1 MKTSETYARLSR
13 TAWLAVGL
21 LWPVALLNYLDRQ
34 LIATMKTSIMA
45 DIPSIATDEAYG
57 RLMAVFMWVY
67 AFLSPVGGFIADRFN
82 RRWTV
87 IASLA
92 VWSLVTWMTG
102 HVRTY
107 DELWWAR
114 AAMGVSEAFYIPA
127 ALALIADFHQGPTR
141 SRAVGIHQTGIYAGQ
156 ALGGI
161 GGVIADSAFGWRSGF
176 QWFGL
181 AGILYSFVLLV
192 GLPAAP
198 AGSESQTPKKT
209 RVKILPTLRALFG
222 VGSFLL
228 LILYFT
234 LPAMPAWLVRNW
246 MPSVLADTFHLGQGR
261 SGFSAT
267 LWVTMASMVGALAGG
282 MLADRWM
289 RSTPRGRIYASAA
302 GVLMIVPAVLGIGYA
317 PSLSVAIA
325 FLILFGIGWGFF
337 DANNMPILCQIV
349 GPEYRATGYGLMN
362 LVSIGTGAW
371 ITVKMGALRDQGAS
385 PSMIFGL
392 CGIATAVAVV
402 LVLLISPKPSM
413 SQNSET
419 I

>member
-198 AGSESQTPKKT
+198 AGSESPTPKK
-209 RVKILPTLRALFG
+209 L
-222 VGSFLL
+222 
-228 LILYFT
+228 
-234 LPAMPAWLVRNW
+234 
-246 MPSVLADTFHLGQGR
+246 
-261 SGFSAT
+261 
-267 LWVTMASMVGALAGG
+267 
-282 MLADRWM
+282 
-289 RSTPRGRIYASAA
+289 
-302 GVLMIVPAVLGIGYA
+302 
-317 PSLSVAIA
+317 
-325 FLILFGIGWGFF
+325 
-337 DANNMPILCQIV
+337 
-349 GPEYRATGYGLMN
+349 E
-362 LVSIGTGAW
+362 
-371 ITVKMGALRDQGAS
+371 
-385 PSMIFGL
+385 
-392 CGIATAVAVV
+392 
-402 LVLLISPKPSM
+402 
-413 SQNSET
+413 
-419 I
+419 